1 MDEFESGVFYS
12 AFLLCE
18 MHDQPTY
25 AADIIREAGLDGRD
39 ISELDDC
46 ERAALMALNDSEK
59 LSLTC
64 VIDEGAT
71 HD

>member
-1 MDEFESGVFYS
+1 MGEFESGVFYS

-25 AADIIREAGLDGRD
+25 AADIIREAGLDNSD
-39 ISELDDC
+39 ISELDYC
-46 ERAALMALNDSEK
+46 ERTVLMTLNASEK

-64 VIDEGAT
+64 TSTEGAT
-71 HD
+71 HE